1 MDYYVVNGSQTIR
14 LPRTAT
20 EPVVMELIGAYSPGV
35 QWEIVRD
42 RAESVLII
50 GEGAPIEVTRVEG
63 NRIFVREK
71 K

>member
-35 QWEIVRD
+35 Q
-42 RAESVLII
+42 
-50 GEGAPIEVTRVEG
+50 
-63 NRIFVREK
+63 
-71 K
+71 